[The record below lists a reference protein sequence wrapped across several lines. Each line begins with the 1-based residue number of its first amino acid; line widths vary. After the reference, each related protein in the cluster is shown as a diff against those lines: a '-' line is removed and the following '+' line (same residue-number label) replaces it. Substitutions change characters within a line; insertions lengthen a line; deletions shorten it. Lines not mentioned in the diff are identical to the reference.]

1 VIVTGLWL
9 ALGLA
14 AAVVGFGAVE
24 LLGAGDAVAL
34 QALRSV
40 AIVAMDAINV
50 DRRLVRVNIG
60 GPPLMTVPRIGD

>member
-14 AAVVGFGAVE
+14 AAVVGFAAAE
-24 LLGAGDAVAL
+24 LLGAGDAVEV
-34 QALRSV
+34 QAAISV
-40 AIVAMDAINV
+40 AIVATDAINV

-60 GPPLMTVPRIGD
+60 GPPFLTVPTIGD